1 MNKHFHQNS
10 ASSEVIV
17 SFSWLL
23 TYLKKS
29 YRVLTFFGI
38 TGFVIGGLIYLAS
51 PKIYEATFILKLPSA
66 NAISPLGEIEKH
78 IIKPV
83 PTALDVKKTLL
94 QPANLSNDVVMICGF
109 EDTNEGRKK
118 LVNSISS
125 NIVNYDSG
133 LQVIIRLPGADV
145 VKLCAN
151 RLSGELLNFS
161 NNEKD
166 RYVDYANRSS
176 LIKNSMLVNE
186 NAQLTAPIRISDGV
200 VYPRLNRLLLGCLI
214 LGLLLS
220 CLIDWVRYLWSRAR

>member
-1 MNKHFHQNS
+1 MNKQFHQNS

-51 PKIYEATFILKLPSA
+51 PKIYEATFTLKLPSA

-145 VKLCAN
+145 AKLCAN

>member
-1 MNKHFHQNS
+1 MNKQFHQES
-10 ASSEVIV
+10 ADPEIV
-17 SFSWLL
+17 VTFSWLL

-29 YRVLTFFGI
+29 YRNLTFSAVA
-38 TGFVIGGLIYLAS
+38 GFVIGGFIYLAS
-51 PKIYEATFILKLPSA
+51 PKIYEATFTLKLPSV
-66 NAISPLGEIEKH
+66 NAISSLGEIQKH
-78 IIKPV
+78 IIRPV

-145 VKLCAN
+145 VNLCAN